1 MYGHD
6 IRTCELQLTLTFAW
20 TYIVLFRSR
29 PQRFGVMIH
38 RVQAPENTIPEPV
51 AQNTNTATVAGGTN
65 TADPE
70 NGNTTTANT
79 TPATPAFSI
88 MNVIRADLQRHPNL
102 RWIVPA
108 VIIVFLL
115 LSGIV
120 PQATPIFLGALYSF
134 WVPQIWRNARRGNRK
149 ALQWKFVIG
158 QSIARLG
165 LPLCTSQMWRCP
177 AFDAILTDNFE

>member
-1 MYGHD
+1 
-6 IRTCELQLTLTFAW
+6 
-20 TYIVLFRSR
+20 
-29 PQRFGVMIH
+29 MIH
-38 RVQAPENTIPEPV
+38 RVQAPETASPEPV
-51 AQNTNTATVAGGTN
+51 RQTTNTATAAGTGGTD
-65 TADPE
+65 AAGSAE
-70 NGNTTTANT
+70 GHGTTAPE
-79 TPATPAFSI
+79 TPATPAAPAFSI

-115 LSGIV
+115 LSGII
-120 PQATPIFLGALYSF
+120 PQATPIFLFALYSF

-165 LPLCTSQMWRCP
+165 LPLCKFWTRRFKVQ
-177 AFDAILTDNFE
+177 FEH

>member
-1 MYGHD
+1 
-6 IRTCELQLTLTFAW
+6 
-20 TYIVLFRSR
+20 
-29 PQRFGVMIH
+29 MIH
-38 RVQAPENTIPEPV
+38 RVQAPENASPEPV
-51 AQNTNTATVAGGTN
+51 RQPTNTATESGTEGPGSAAP
-65 TADPE
+65 TAAPE
-70 NGNTTTANT
+70 

-115 LSGIV
+115 LSGII
-120 PQATPIFLGALYSF
+120 PQATPIFLFALYSF
-134 WVPQIWRNARRGNRK
+134 WLPQIWRNARRGNRK

-165 LPLCTSQMWRCP
+165 LPLCM
-177 AFDAILTDNFE
+177 F